1 MDEIIEI
8 TKKCRIH
15 DKIMSMEKGYQ
26 TLVGDYGSLLSG
38 GERQRILI
46 ARGLLKKESQIFLFD
61 EATSNLDP
69 ETEFFI

>member
-38 GERQRILI
+38 GER
-46 ARGLLKKESQIFLFD
+46 
-61 EATSNLDP
+61 
-69 ETEFFI
+69 